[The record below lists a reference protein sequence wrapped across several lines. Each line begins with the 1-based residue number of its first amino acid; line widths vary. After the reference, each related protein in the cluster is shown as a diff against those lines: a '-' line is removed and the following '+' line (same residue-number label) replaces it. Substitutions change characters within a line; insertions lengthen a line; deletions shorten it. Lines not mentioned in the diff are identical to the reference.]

1 MNWIDNA
8 RVVAVFAVVFLHVS
22 LEVVFGAEIGS
33 FNWWVGNIYNSF
45 VRWCVPLFV
54 MISGFLLLDPEKNE
68 DIKTFYAKRVSR
80 ILIPL
85 VFWSVFFSIYTFL
98 KGMMLRG
105 EHITLLSLGKNI
117 LQGVPYGHM
126 WFLYMILGLY
136 LITPFFRKLV
146 KALPINEASFFC
158 MIMFAMALITIAI
171 DRLYLKGSTLFIN
184 WYLPFLPYY
193 LAGYLIGKSNVGPYK
208 CINMIS
214 VVILSL
220 LTAAGCYM
228 LSKKCGIQQGL
239 YFYNYLSIT
248 VIPASLSIFMI
259 LKEFNM
265 PIIRKIA
272 KEIAPLTLGIYII
285 HIIFIE
291 MLRFIAGFTPLKFT
305 PFISIPASAL
315 IVFLLSVITC
325 RILISIPSLKRVI

>member
-1 MNWIDNA
+1 
-8 RVVAVFAVVFLHVS
+8 
-22 LEVVFGAEIGS
+22 
-33 FNWWVGNIYNSF
+33 
-45 VRWCVPLFV
+45 
-54 MISGFLLLDPEKNE
+54 
-68 DIKTFYAKRVSR
+68 
-80 ILIPL
+80 
-85 VFWSVFFSIYTFL
+85 
-98 KGMMLRG
+98 
-105 EHITLLSLGKNI
+105 
-117 LQGVPYGHM
+117 
-126 WFLYMILGLY
+126 
-136 LITPFFRKLV
+136 
-146 KALPINEASFFC
+146 